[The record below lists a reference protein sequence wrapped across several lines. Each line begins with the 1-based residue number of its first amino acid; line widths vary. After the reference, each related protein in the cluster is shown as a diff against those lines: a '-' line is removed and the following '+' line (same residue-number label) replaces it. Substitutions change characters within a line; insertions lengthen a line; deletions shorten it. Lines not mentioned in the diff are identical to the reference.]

1 MRKIFHIIKKEF
13 IQVRRDRGMLMILF
27 VAPLMQLLILGFVI
41 SSEVRNIRTVIC
53 DLDDSSTSRLLVERI
68 RNSGYFDL
76 AWFDTRQN
84 HLHDYLDDGRAV
96 VAVVIPSD
104 FSTRLQRG
112 ERTSLQV
119 LMDGQDSNTST
130 IALGYINGI
139 LQSEMMDQIE
149 GQLMG
154 SEAAAEVHLISPNL
168 RVWYNEEL
176 KNSDYMVPG
185 IVVFLLTM
193 VTTLVAAMGL
203 VREREIGTLEQLLV
217 APIRKHELLI
227 GKLVP
232 FAVLGLIEL
241 AFAISVAKLIYDI
254 PIAGNLGLLLIFTLV
269 YLFTTLGLG
278 LFISATSGTQQQ
290 AMFLTLF
297 FLMFFMLM
305 SGFLFPIENMPKTMQ
320 IISLLNPMRYFVLVI
335 REIFIKGAVV
345 RHLFHQGVALL
356 IFGAV
361 VFTFAVLR
369 FQSRMK

>member
-1 MRKIFHIIKKEF
+1 VGKILHIIKKEF

-27 VAPLMQLLILGFVI
+27 VAPILQLLLLGFVI
-41 SSEVRNIRTVIC
+41 SSEVHNIRTVIC
-53 DLDDSSTSRLLVERI
+53 DLDNSSTSRLLVERI

-76 AWFDTRQN
+76 AFFDTRQN
-84 HLHDYLDDGRAV
+84 HLHDYLDNGRAV
-96 VAVVIPSD
+96 VAVVIPAD

-112 ERTSLQV
+112 EPAGLQV

-139 LQSEMMDQIE
+139 LQSEIMDQIE
-149 GQLMG
+149 GKLQG

-217 APIRKHELLI
+217 APLRKHELLI

-232 FAVLGLIEL
+232 FAVLGLIEVV
-241 AFAISVAKLIYDI
+241 FALCVAKLIYDI
-254 PIAGNLGLLLIFTLV
+254 PIAGNLGLLFIFTLV

-278 LFISATSGTQQQ
+278 LFISASSGTQQQ

-297 FLMFFMLM
+297 ILMFFMLM
-305 SGFLFPIENMPKTMQ
+305 SGFLFPIENMPRVMQ
-320 IISLLNPMRYFVLVI
+320 GISLLNPMRYFVLVI
-335 REIFIKGAVV
+335 REIFIKSATV
-345 RHLFHQGVALL
+345 RHLYPQGLALL
-356 IFGAV
+356 IFGGV
-361 VFTFAVLR
+361 VFSFAVLR

>member
-1 MRKIFHIIKKEF
+1 LRKIFHIIKKEF

-84 HLHDYLDDGRAV
+84 HLHEYLDDGRAV

>member
-1 MRKIFHIIKKEF
+1 MRKILHIIKKEF

-27 VAPLMQLLILGFVI
+27 VAPLLQLLILGFVI

-84 HLHDYLDDGRAV
+84 HLYEYLDDGRAV

-217 APIRKHELLI
+217 APLRKHELLI

-254 PIAGNLGLLLIFTLV
+254 PIAGNLGLLLIFTIV

>member
-1 MRKIFHIIKKEF
+1 MRKILHIIKKEF

-27 VAPLMQLLILGFVI
+27 VAPLLQLLILGFVI

-84 HLHDYLDDGRAV
+84 HLHEYLDDGRAV

-193 VTTLVAAMGL
+193 VTTLVAAMVL

-254 PIAGNLGLLLIFTLV
+254 PIVGNLGLLLIFTIV

>member
-27 VAPLMQLLILGFVI
+27 VAPLLQLLILGFVI

-254 PIAGNLGLLLIFTLV
+254 PIVGNLGLLLIFTLV

>member
-1 MRKIFHIIKKEF
+1 MRKILHIIKKEF

-27 VAPLMQLLILGFVI
+27 VAPLLQLLILGFVI

-84 HLHDYLDDGRAV
+84 HLHEYLDDGRAV

-241 AFAISVAKLIYDI
+241 VFAISVAKLIYDI
-254 PIAGNLGLLLIFTLV
+254 PIAGNLGLLLIFTIV

>member
-1 MRKIFHIIKKEF
+1 MRKILHIIKKEF

-27 VAPLMQLLILGFVI
+27 VAPLLQLLILGFVI

>member
-27 VAPLMQLLILGFVI
+27 VAPLLQLLILGFVI

>member
-1 MRKIFHIIKKEF
+1 MRKILHIIKKEF

-27 VAPLMQLLILGFVI
+27 VAPLLQLLILGFVI

-84 HLHDYLDDGRAV
+84 HLHEYLDDGRAV

-104 FSTRLQRG
+104 FSTQLQRG

-241 AFAISVAKLIYDI
+241 VFAISVAKLIYDI
-254 PIAGNLGLLLIFTLV
+254 PIVGNLGLLLIFTIV

>member
-1 MRKIFHIIKKEF
+1 MRKILHIIKKEF

-27 VAPLMQLLILGFVI
+27 VAPLLQLLILGFVI

-241 AFAISVAKLIYDI
+241 VFAISVAKLIYDI
-254 PIAGNLGLLLIFTLV
+254 PIVGNLGLLLIFTIV

>member
-1 MRKIFHIIKKEF
+1 LRKILHIIKKEF

-27 VAPLMQLLILGFVI
+27 VAPLLQLLIIGFVI

-84 HLHDYLDDGRAV
+84 HLHEYLDDGRAV

-241 AFAISVAKLIYDI
+241 VFAISVAKLIYDI
-254 PIAGNLGLLLIFTLV
+254 PIVGNLGLLLIFTIV

>member
-1 MRKIFHIIKKEF
+1 MRKILHIIKKEF

-27 VAPLMQLLILGFVI
+27 VAPLLQLLILGFVI

-84 HLHDYLDDGRAV
+84 HLHEYLDDGRAV

-241 AFAISVAKLIYDI
+241 VFAISVAKLIYDI
-254 PIAGNLGLLLIFTLV
+254 PIVGNLGLLLIFTIV

>member
-1 MRKIFHIIKKEF
+1 LRKIFHIIKKEF

-27 VAPLMQLLILGFVI
+27 VAPLLQLLILGFVI

-84 HLHDYLDDGRAV
+84 HLHEYLDDGRAV

>member
-1 MRKIFHIIKKEF
+1 MRKILHIIKKEF

-27 VAPLMQLLILGFVI
+27 VAPLLQLLILGFVI

-84 HLHDYLDDGRAV
+84 HLHEYLDDGRAV

-104 FSTRLQRG
+104 FSTQLQRG

-241 AFAISVAKLIYDI
+241 VFAISVAKLIYDI
-254 PIAGNLGLLLIFTLV
+254 PIAGNLGLLLIFTIV

>member
-1 MRKIFHIIKKEF
+1 MRKILHIIKKEF

-27 VAPLMQLLILGFVI
+27 VAPLLQLLILGFVI

-84 HLHDYLDDGRAV
+84 HLHEYLDDGRAV

-217 APIRKHELLI
+217 APLRKHELLI

-254 PIAGNLGLLLIFTLV
+254 PIVGNLGLLLIFTIV

>member
-1 MRKIFHIIKKEF
+1 LRKILHIIKKEF

-27 VAPLMQLLILGFVI
+27 VAPLLQLLILGFVI

-84 HLHDYLDDGRAV
+84 HLHEYLDDGRAV

-241 AFAISVAKLIYDI
+241 VFAISVAKLIYDI
-254 PIAGNLGLLLIFTLV
+254 PIVGNLGLLLIFTIV

>member
-1 MRKIFHIIKKEF
+1 MRKILHIIKKEF

-27 VAPLMQLLILGFVI
+27 VAPLLQLLIIGFVI

-84 HLHDYLDDGRAV
+84 HLHEYLDDGRAV

-241 AFAISVAKLIYDI
+241 VFAISVAKLIYDI
-254 PIAGNLGLLLIFTLV
+254 PIVGNLGLLLIFTIV

>member
-1 MRKIFHIIKKEF
+1 MRKILHIIKKEF

-27 VAPLMQLLILGFVI
+27 VAPLLQLLILGFVI

-84 HLHDYLDDGRAV
+84 HLHEYLDDGRAV

-241 AFAISVAKLIYDI
+241 VFAISVAKLIYDI
-254 PIAGNLGLLLIFTLV
+254 PIVGNLGLLLIFTIV

-356 IFGAV
+356 IFGAA

>member
-1 MRKIFHIIKKEF
+1 MRKILHIIKKEF

-27 VAPLMQLLILGFVI
+27 VAPLLQLLILGFVI

-84 HLHDYLDDGRAV
+84 HLHEYLDDGRAV

-254 PIAGNLGLLLIFTLV
+254 PIAGNLGLLLIFTIV